1 MIIAVD
7 AMGGDNAP
15 EAIVKGAVKAV
26 TDFDDITIKLV
37 GNENLIFNYLEGEDF
52 NQKRLQVINAT
63 EVITMEDSPA
73 KAIRKKKDASIVVAA
88 ELVKKGDAEALI
100 AAGSTGAA
108 MSAGVL
114 KVGRLKGIKRPAIS
128 TLFPTEKSP
137 TLILDAGANA
147 NAEPEY
153 LQQFALMGQIYAKK
167 ILNRD
172 KPKIGLMNVGEE
184 KGKGSKLA
192 NEAYELID
200 KDIRIDNFAG
210 NIEGRDIFTGEY
222 DVIVTDGFTG
232 NVILKTTE
240 GLAEFMF
247 SLLKDAL
254 TSDIKSK
261 LGAFLVKDNLKKMK
275 NKVDYREYGG
285 APLLGLNGIVII
297 GHGSSDAT
305 AFYNAIR
312 VARDTIKEQV
322 VAEIASEIARDGEIN
337 E

>member
-73 KAIRKKKDASIVVAA
+73 KAIRKKKDASIVVAS

>member
-15 EAIVKGAVKAV
+15 EAVVKGALKAV
-26 TDFDDITIKLV
+26 NSFDDITLKLV
-37 GNENLIFNYLEGEDF
+37 GKEDLISNYLGDQSY
-52 NQKRLQVINAT
+52 NQERLQVINAT
-63 EVITMEDSPA
+63 EEITMEDSPA
-73 KAIRKKKDASIVVAA
+73 KAIRKKKDSSIVVAS

-128 TLFPTEKSP
+128 TLFPTEHKP

-172 KPKIGLMNVGEE
+172 NPKIGLMNVGEE

-192 NEAYELID
+192 NEAFELID
-200 KDIRIDNFAG
+200 NDKRIDNFAG

-254 TSDIKSK
+254 TSDLKSK

-305 AFYNAIR
+305 AFFNAIR

-322 VAEIASEIARDGEIN
+322 VAEIASEIARDGGN
-337 E
+337 

>member
-73 KAIRKKKDASIVVAA
+73 KAIRKKKDASIVVAS

-192 NEAYELID
+192 NEAYKLID

>member
-15 EAIVKGAVKAV
+15 EAVVKGALKAV
-26 TDFDDITIKLV
+26 NSFDDITLKLV
-37 GNENLIFNYLEGEDF
+37 GKEDLISNYLEDQSY
-52 NQKRLQVINAT
+52 NQERLQVINAT
-63 EVITMEDSPA
+63 EEITMEDSPA
-73 KAIRKKKDASIVVAA
+73 KAIRKKKDSSIVVAS

-128 TLFPTEKSP
+128 TLFPTETKP

-184 KGKGSKLA
+184 KGKGSKLT
-192 NEAYELID
+192 NEAFELID
-200 KDIRIDNFAG
+200 NDKRIDNFAG

-254 TSDIKSK
+254 TSDLKSK

-285 APLLGLNGIVII
+285 APLLGLNEIVII

-305 AFYNAIR
+305 AFFNAIR

-322 VAEIASEIARDGEIN
+322 VAEIASEIARDGEN
-337 E
+337 

>member
-15 EAIVKGAVKAV
+15 EAVVKGALKAV
-26 TDFDDITIKLV
+26 NSFDDIILKLV
-37 GNENLIFNYLEGEDF
+37 GKKDLISNYLEDQSY
-52 NQKRLQVINAT
+52 NQERLQVINAT
-63 EVITMEDSPA
+63 EEITMEDSPA
-73 KAIRKKKDASIVVAA
+73 KAIRKKKDSSIVVAS

-128 TLFPTEKSP
+128 TLFPTETKP

-184 KGKGSKLA
+184 KGKGSKLT
-192 NEAYELID
+192 NEAFMLID
-200 KDIRIDNFAG
+200 NDKRIDNFAG

-254 TSDIKSK
+254 TSDLKSK

-305 AFYNAIR
+305 AFFNAIR

-322 VAEIASEIARDGEIN
+322 VAEIASEIARDGGN
-337 E
+337 

>member
-15 EAIVKGAVKAV
+15 EAVVKGALKAV
-26 TDFDDITIKLV
+26 NSFDDITLKLV
-37 GNENLIFNYLEGEDF
+37 GKEDLISNYLEDQSY
-52 NQKRLQVINAT
+52 NQERLQIINAT
-63 EVITMEDSPA
+63 EEITMEDSPA
-73 KAIRKKKDASIVVAA
+73 KAIRKKKDSSIVVAS

-128 TLFPTEKSP
+128 TLFPTENKP

-184 KGKGSKLA
+184 KGKGSKLT
-192 NEAYELID
+192 NEAFELID
-200 KDIRIDNFAG
+200 NDKRIDNFAG

-254 TSDIKSK
+254 TSDLKSK

-305 AFYNAIR
+305 AFFNAIR

-322 VAEIASEIARDGEIN
+322 VAEIASEIARDGGN
-337 E
+337 

>member
-15 EAIVKGAVKAV
+15 EAVVKGSLKAV
-26 TDFDDITIKLV
+26 NSFDDITLKLV
-37 GNENLIFNYLEGEDF
+37 GKEDLISNYLEDQSY
-52 NQKRLQVINAT
+52 NQERLQVINAT
-63 EVITMEDSPA
+63 EEITMEDSPA
-73 KAIRKKKDASIVVAA
+73 KAIRKKKDSSIVVAS

-128 TLFPTEKSP
+128 TLFPTENKP

-184 KGKGSKLA
+184 KGKGSKLT
-192 NEAYELID
+192 NEAFELID
-200 KDIRIDNFAG
+200 NDKRIDNFAG

-254 TSDIKSK
+254 TSDLKSK

-285 APLLGLNGIVII
+285 APLLGLNEIVII

-305 AFYNAIR
+305 AFFNAIR

-322 VAEIASEIARDGEIN
+322 VAEIASEIARDGEN
-337 E
+337 